1 MSMNLDIQEE
11 RPSSHLS
18 PKEVYHRLVDDI
30 NAHSLHSIF
39 PMDEQEQHTI
49 PASGGG
55 SGSGSGGGVSL
66 RPLQLSDVD
75 DFMVWASDPDVA
87 RFCRW
92 EPYTS
97 RDDALAYIAGTVLP
111 HPYFMAICLDGRP
124 VGAVTVTRNEAASEA
139 CRGELGYVLG
149 SACWGRG
156 IVTEAV
162 RMAVAE
168 VFGGGRPE
176 LERVE
181 AVVDVENKASQR
193 VLEKAGFRREGVLRK
208 YYVLKGRTRDAFMFS
223 RLSTDTD

>member
-1 MSMNLDIQEE
+1 ME
-11 RPSSHLS
+11 
-18 PKEVYHRLVDDI
+18 
-30 NAHSLHSIF
+30 
-39 PMDEQEQHTI
+39 EQEQHTI
-49 PASGGG
+49 PASG

-87 RFCRW
+87 RWCRW

-124 VGAVTVTRNEAASEA
+124 VGQVSVTRNEAASEA
-139 CRGELGYVLG
+139 CRGELGYAMALG
-149 SACWGRG
+149 YWGRG
-156 IVTEAV
+156 IMTEAV

-168 VFGGGRPE
+168 VFGGRPE

-181 AVVDVENKASQR
+181 AVADVENKASQR